1 MTDESLNPSQRR
13 IRALMCHGA
22 LDLRLEQLDP
32 NTVDNPQ
39 EVAPHQLRVRV
50 AFGGICGSDLHYYQ
64 HGGFGVVR
72 IKQPMALGH
81 EISGVVTQV
90 GVEVRQFNPGQ
101 RIAIS
106 PSRPCGACRFCQ
118 LGQQQHCLSMRFYG
132 SAMPYPHIQGGFRD
146 SLVIEQH
153 QAHALADHLSL
164 SEAALAEPLSV
175 GLHAINRAGGVFGKQ
190 VLVTG
195 CGPIGSLLIGG
206 LRRAGAARIVAT
218 DVADMPL
225 DCARKMGADETI
237 NLAREPNG
245 LTKYMADKGQF
256 ERVFEC
262 SGNERA
268 LKGALDVIAPQG
280 VLVAVG
286 LGGDMSLPVNQIV
299 AKEIDLRGTFR
310 FHTEFANAVAFL
322 NGGLIDGK
330 PVITRILPYESAV
343 EAFKLAGDKSQSLK
357 VLIQFA
363 PELETA

>member
-1 MTDESLNPSQRR
+1 M
-13 IRALMCHGA
+13 
-22 LDLRLEQLDP
+22 RLEHLDP
-32 NTVDNPQ
+32 DTADNPR
-39 EVAPHQLRVRV
+39 EILAHQLRVRV

-72 IKQPMALGH
+72 IKEAMALGH
-81 EISGVVTQV
+81 EISGVIDEV
-90 GVEVRQFNPGQ
+90 GRDVKNFKAGQ

-106 PSRPCGACRFCQ
+106 PSRPCGTCRFCQ
-118 LGQQQHCLSMRFYG
+118 LGQHHHCLAMRFYG
-132 SAMPYPHIQGGFRD
+132 SAMPFPHIQGGFRD

-153 QAHALADHLSL
+153 QAHALSDSLSL

-225 DCARKMGADETI
+225 ECARQMGADETI
-237 NLAREPNG
+237 NLAKEPGG
-245 LTKYMADKGQF
+245 LVKYMADKGQF

-286 LGGDMSLPVNQIV
+286 LGGDMSLPMNQIV

-310 FHTEFANAVAFL
+310 FHPEFANAVAFL
-322 NGGLIDGK
+322 NKGLIDGK
-330 PVITRILPYESAV
+330 PVISRILPYASAV

-357 VLIQFA
+357 VLIAFDPAFA
-363 PELETA
+363 A